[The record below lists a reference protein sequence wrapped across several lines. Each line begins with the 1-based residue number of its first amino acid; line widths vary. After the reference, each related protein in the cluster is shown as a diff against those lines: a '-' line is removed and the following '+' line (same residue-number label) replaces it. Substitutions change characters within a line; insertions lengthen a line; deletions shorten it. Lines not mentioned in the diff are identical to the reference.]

1 MSQNPDKPIPAMP
14 LATPTDAEIEA
25 WAALPRDEQVRR
37 YQELFKHLDC
47 SNFTDDTAD
56 EILAAACQRGAYRL
70 TAEED
75 ADLAEADNE
84 IARGEIAS
92 PEEVDAMWK
101 KHGR

>member
-1 MSQNPDKPIPAMP
+1 MSQPPDKLNRAMP
-14 LATPTDAEIEA
+14 SATPNDVEIKA
-25 WAALPRDEQVRR
+25 WAGLPRDEQVRR
-37 YQELFKHLDC
+37 YQELFKHPDC
-47 SNFTDDTAD
+47 NNFTDDTAD
-56 EILAAACQRGAYRL
+56 EILAVARQRAAHRL

-75 ADLAEADNE
+75 ADLNQAEGE